1 MKARHRR
8 RLHSFH
14 ALQPAA
20 RRAFPN
26 TPNLPNNNARKTH
39 LRICSSLLT
48 CVVSSHRSEEKE
60 KLKPPKKRG
69 GRGGG
74 EGPNCC
80 WFSSTALPCACA
92 RCGLKRSDGGLA
104 GAFAAARRG
113 SQRRLSI
120 LRLLRQLLSSQRGAA
135 AAFCPIST
143 PLACAR
149 RRDVS
154 RCAPRRAASAG
165 LRRVG
170 EATPVCACVCARTHT
185 GVCLTGSRWRVDE
198 TRRAFHF

>member
-20 RRAFPN
+20 QRALPN
-26 TPNLPNNNARKTH
+26 PPNLPNNNARKTH
-39 LRICSSLLT
+39 LRTCSSLLT

-60 KLKPPKKRG
+60 KLKPPQKR
-69 GRGGG
+69 RDGGG
-74 EGPNCC
+74 CKGPNCC
-80 WFSSTALPCACA
+80 WFSSTALPSACA
-92 RCGLKRSDGGLA
+92 RCGLKRSDGWLA
-104 GAFAAARRG
+104 GALAAARRG

-154 RCAPRRAASAG
+154 RCAPRRAAI
-165 LRRVG
+165 RRLCAAPGKRHLCVR
-170 EATPVCACVCARTHT
+170 VCAHT

>member
-14 ALQPAA
+14 ALPPAA
-20 RRAFPN
+20 QRAFPN
-26 TPNLPNNNARKTH
+26 LPNKNARKTH
-39 LRICSSLLT
+39 LRTCSSLLT

-60 KLKPPKKRG
+60 KLKPPQKRRG
-69 GRGGG
+69 GGRGGGG

-80 WFSSTALPCACA
+80 WFSSTALPSACA
-92 RCGLKRSDGGLA
+92 RCGLKRSDGWLA
-104 GAFAAARRG
+104 GALAAARRG

-154 RCAPRRAASAG
+154 RCAPRRTASAG
-165 LRRVG
+165 LHRVG
-170 EATPVCACVCARTHT
+170 EATPVCACVRTH
-185 GVCLTGSRWRVDE
+185 RRVFDRE
-198 TRRAFHF
+198 QMAGG